1 MQQEPLAML
10 AHEEPQRNMREICN
24 CSPLSMSSYSV
35 AMTEQHAEVDFEQL
49 VPAAVGMKKRLCS
62 VLDTYCSRA
71 TAFSILL
78 LHVAQLEQNF
88 TVEGKQHLTRRC
100 YYHATPELLD
110 QILANVQRAV
120 RHSDTLLVQRGVGAA
135 LLLTDTDQWSSYVVL
150 ERVYNSISLL
160 QSETVIPPL
169 AYETIISMGIGT
181 YPDPSSSL
189 ERLLEQAGN
198 AARSL
203 VLRPSITAQLRA
215 IRAAEVL
222 VKASSS
228 ELDEQGFHA
237 RVPFMKLP
245 AALPK
250 RLQQLV
256 PHQVALQLRCVPV
269 GREQRCITI
278 AMADPLDR
286 EKTRRLQEITG
297 MNIFPVACREEEL
310 AALLA
315 AGW

>member
-1 MQQEPLAML
+1 MKQEHLATVVY
-10 AHEEPQRNMREICN
+10 EEPQRIMREVCH
-24 CSPLSMSSYSV
+24 CSPLSFSSCSE
-35 AMTEQHAEVDFEQL
+35 ARGEQSAPVDFALL
-49 VPAAVGMKKRLCS
+49 VPAAASMKKRLLAA
-62 VLDTYCSRA
+62 LDTYCAR
-71 TAFSILL
+71 TDTFSVLL
-78 LHVAQLEQNF
+78 LHVAQLEQSYMA
-88 TVEGKQHLTRRC
+88 EGEQHLTRRC
-100 YYHATPELLD
+100 YYHPDQELLD

-135 LLLTDTDQWSSYVVL
+135 LLLANTDQWSASIVL

-169 AYETIISMGIGT
+169 AYETIISLGIGT
-181 YPDPSSSL
+181 YPDPGLSL
-189 ERLLEQAGN
+189 EKLLEQAGI
-198 AARSL
+198 AARTL
-203 VLRPSITAQLRA
+203 VLRPSITAQLQA
-215 IRAAEVL
+215 IRATEAL
-222 VKASSS
+222 AMTTNSQPG
-228 ELDEQGFHA
+228 LQGACA

-256 PHQVALQLRCVPV
+256 PYQIALQLRCVPV
-269 GREQRCITI
+269 GREQRCITV
-278 AMADPLDR
+278 AMAEPLDR

-297 MNIFPVACREEEL
+297 MNIFPVACHEEEL